1 MRCLIL
7 ISILFLVCTVEAS
20 TRRGMLLSKKVVSA
34 GGGGGGWSSNNMT
47 GWFVVEDLSGVAN
60 NGTIAVLTNRIGANE
75 NFATGDG
82 TVIKSNA
89 VFNSKAAAYFNGSSS
104 LTTASVNW
112 NEFVAAEACTIYVVL
127 RQRGASQF
135 NNLIKW
141 QDGSGDMV
149 FVWATYDNTFYL
161 DYPNSGG
168 SGRISGA
175 QPGGWDDAVHVL
187 TLNRGANTADIR
199 VDGVSAASGTPSDNL
214 TSAGAIGWF
223 IGAASNGFDGDIAEI
238 RIFNVSHN
246 STEMDANED
255 DLKATYG
262 TP

>member
-1 MRCLIL
+1 MGKIAALIL
-7 ISILFLVCTVEAS
+7 LSCISAFAQADFTILAIEP
-20 TRRGMLLSKKVVSA
+20 RVSA
-34 GGGGGGWSSNNMT
+34 GGGGWSSNDMT
-47 GWFVVEDLSGVAN
+47 GWFVFEDLSGVAN
-60 NGTIAVLTNRIGANE
+60 NGTVAVLTNRIGANE

-89 VFNSKAAAYFNGSSS
+89 VFNGKAAGYFDGSSS
-104 LTTASVNW
+104 LTTAAVNW
-112 NEFVAAEACTIYVVL
+112 NEFVAAEAGTVYVVL

-135 NNLIKW
+135 NTLLKW
-141 QDGSGDMV
+141 QDGSGDMI
-149 FVWATYDNTFYL
+149 FVWATYDNAFYL
-161 DYPNSGG
+161 DFPNASGT
-168 SGRISGA
+168 GRITDA

-187 TLNRGANTADIR
+187 TLNRGNNTASIR
-199 VDGVSAASGTPSDNL
+199 VDGVQVASGTPSDNL
-214 TSAGAIGWF
+214 TTAGAIGWF
-223 IGAASNGFDGDIAEI
+223 LGAASNGFNGDIAEV